1 MIILSL
7 VHWGLLGKI
16 AFVSIILFLSIVP
29 VFIYKTIYEK
39 YSNNSCAWRSK
50 RIPRE
55 NIKSFMGKPI
65 IAYSIEAAL
74 QSGLF
79 EEVNVVK
86 S

>member
-1 MIILSL
+1 M
-7 VHWGLLGKI
+7 
-16 AFVSIILFLSIVP
+16 FLFLFIK
-29 VFIYKTIYEK
+29 VFMKNIAIIP
-39 YSNNSCAWRSK
+39 ARGGSK